1 MTGEARQPD
10 GFAALTAEQQD
21 AILQDLERGNPA
33 FFEVLV
39 RQTYSG
45 YYSRPEVLRLLG
57 VEGPPQPGGHRVDPF
72 DPGLVG
78 RVRRSAFTYR
88 QP

>member
-1 MTGEARQPD
+1 MAGEARQPA
-10 GFAALTAEQQD
+10 GFAALTHEEQD
-21 AILQDLERGNPA
+21 SVLLGLERGNPA

-45 YYSRPEVLRLLG
+45 YYSRPDVLRLLG

-72 DPGLVG
+72 DPGLAG
-78 RVRRSAFTYR
+78 RVQQSAFTYR
-88 QP
+88 RP